1 MSALAQ
7 PRLTKGG
14 QPYLKDSY
22 VVTRSRPYPSG
33 LSRELSPDIPALTP
47 MSSPRLGFRHVL
59 LVLASSSTLWAAPVV
74 QPGTLVG
81 FAERDI
87 TPEVGMEVPGNY
99 GKVYAKKIHDACKVR
114 VSVLDDGKMRVALVG
129 IDALLI
135 RRETVLEIR
144 QKVKAACGIS
154 DVMIGASHS
163 HSSGPIGMIL
173 PGEFDHA
180 SAEIQD
186 LAYKKS
192 SCADAGYLQK
202 VIAATVEAIVAAD
215 QAKAAVTLGF
225 GVGHEDKVAFNRR
238 VRMKNGL
245 TFSHPGKNNPDNLEF
260 ANPTDD
266 EVGVI
271 GVWQPDGKLAGC
283 IVNFSCHA
291 TTNSDGIGANWIH
304 YTEKV
309 IQGYYGKD
317 TRVVFLQGACGD
329 VTQVN
334 NLDPKANP
342 ASDDWSQFVG
352 GRVGAEAL
360 KVLLSMSQT
369 RTAVVPVAASQ
380 KVWDVARRLPAPERV
395 LAARELIKGP
405 ASHPDWVW
413 AKETLLLDALIAKRS
428 DVQVEVQA
436 IQVGPV
442 VCLSNPAE
450 YFVSYGLQLKK
461 RSGFPITF
469 PVELANGCVGYV
481 PDEEAFGAH
490 GGGYE
495 TRLTSYS
502 NLVTN
507 AGTQFMNAGLELA
520 AQMKPSPLLERPVAP
535 VGKAW
540 TYGNQP
546 PQLK

>member
-1 MSALAQ
+1 
-7 PRLTKGG
+7 
-14 QPYLKDSY
+14 
-22 VVTRSRPYPSG
+22 
-33 LSRELSPDIPALTP
+33 

-59 LVLASSSTLWAAPVV
+59 LVLASVTLFAAPPAK
-74 QPGTLVG
+74 PGVRVG
-81 FAERDI
+81 FADRDI
-87 TPEVGMEVPGNY
+87 TPDIGMEVPGNY

-114 VSVLDDGKMRVALVG
+114 ASVFDDGQQRVALVG
-129 IDALLI
+129 IDALMI
-135 RRETVLEIR
+135 RRETVMEIR
-144 QKVKAACGIS
+144 GLVKAATGI
-154 DVMIGASHS
+154 DEVMIGASHS

-180 SAEIQD
+180 SAEIQE

-192 SCADAGYLQK
+192 SCADAGYLKK
-202 VIAATVEAIVAAD
+202 VVAATVEAIVAAD
-215 QAKAAVTLGF
+215 HAKAAVTVGY
-225 GVGHEDKVAFNRR
+225 GVGHEDKVAYNRR
-238 VRMKNGL
+238 LRMKNGL
-245 TFSHPGKNNPDNLEF
+245 TFSHPGKNNPDVVEF

-271 GVWQPDGKLAGC
+271 GVWRPDGTLAGC
-283 IVNFSCHA
+283 LVNFSCHA

-309 IQGYYGKD
+309 IQGYYGAD
-317 TRVVFLQGACGD
+317 TKIVFLQGACGD

-369 RTAVVPVAASQ
+369 RTAEVPLAAAH
-380 KVWDVARRLPAPERV
+380 KVWEVHRRIPSDERV
-395 LAARELIKGP
+395 AAARELIKGP
-405 ASHPDWVW
+405 VSHPDWVW
-413 AKETLLLDALIAKRS
+413 AKETLLLDALIAKKRN
-428 DVQVEVQA
+428 VEVEVQA
-436 IQVGPV
+436 IQVGAV

-461 RSGFPITF
+461 RSGFPMTF

-502 NLVTN
+502 NLEVT
-507 AGTQFMNAGLELA
+507 AGTQFMNVGLELA
-520 AQMKPSPLLERPVAP
+520 AKMKPAPLLDRPNGP
-535 VGKAW
+535 VGKPW
-540 TYGNQP
+540 LYGNQP

>member
-1 MSALAQ
+1 MPLPDPISPKIQLPTSISS
-7 PRLTKGG
+7 PRSVGLTPCSWACPGNL
-14 QPYLKDSY
+14 PP
-22 VVTRSRPYPSG
+22 R
-33 LSRELSPDIPALTP
+33 IPAHTP
-47 MSSPRLGFRHVL
+47 IRFPRLGFRHAL
-59 LVLASSSTLWAAPVV
+59 LVLTSVTLFAAPPAK
-74 QPGTLVG
+74 PGVRVG
-81 FAERDI
+81 FADRDI
-87 TPEVGMEVPGNY
+87 TPDIGMEVPGNY

-114 VSVLDDGKMRVALVG
+114 ASVFDDGQKRVALVG
-129 IDALLI
+129 IDALMI

-144 QKVKAACGIS
+144 GLVKAATGIT

-180 SAEIQD
+180 SAEIQE

-192 SCADAGYLQK
+192 SCADAGYLKK
-202 VIAATVEAIVAAD
+202 VVAATVEAIVAAD
-215 QAKAAVTLGF
+215 QTKAKVAVGY
-225 GVGHEDKVAFNRR
+225 GVGHESQVAFNRR

-245 TFSHPGKNNPDNLEF
+245 TFSHPGKNNPDVVEF
-260 ANPTDD
+260 ANPIDD

-271 GVWQPDGKLAGC
+271 GVWRPDGTLAGC

-291 TTNSDGIGANWIH
+291 TTNSDGIGANWIY

-317 TRVVFLQGACGD
+317 AKVVFLQGACGD
-329 VTQVN
+329 ITQVN

-352 GRVGAEAL
+352 GRVGAESL

-369 RTAVVPVAASQ
+369 RTAEVPLAADH
-380 KVWDVARRLPAPERV
+380 KIWEVHRRIPTPERI
-395 LAARELIKGP
+395 AEARERIKGP
-405 ASHPDWVW
+405 PAHNDWVW
-413 AKETLLLDALIAKRS
+413 AKETLLLDALIAKKR
-428 DVQVEVQA
+428 DVEVEVQA

-450 YFVSYGLQLKK
+450 YFASYGLQLKK
-461 RSGFPITF
+461 RSGFPMTF

-481 PDEEAFGAH
+481 PDEEAFGPH

-502 NLVTN
+502 NLEIT
-507 AGTQFMNAGLELA
+507 AGTQFMNVGLELA
-520 AQMKPSPLLERPVAP
+520 AKMKPAKLPERPNGP
-535 VGKAW
+535 IGKPWA
-540 TYGNQP
+540 YGDQP

>member
-1 MSALAQ
+1 MHF
-7 PRLTKGG
+7 PRL
-14 QPYLKDSY
+14 YIHHIL
-22 VVTRSRPYPSG
+22 
-33 LSRELSPDIPALTP
+33 LAL
-47 MSSPRLGFRHVL
+47 
-59 LVLASSSTLWAAPVV
+59 SSSTLFAAAPAKPQVR
-74 QPGTLVG
+74 VG
-81 FAERDI
+81 FADCDI
-87 TPEVGMEVPGNY
+87 TPEIGMEVPGNY
-99 GKVYAKKIHDACKVR
+99 GKTYSKKIHDACKVR
-114 VSVLDDGKMRVALVG
+114 ASVFDDGQMRVALVG

-135 RRETVLEIR
+135 RRDTVQEIR
-144 QKVKAACGIS
+144 ALVKAATGIN

-173 PGEFDHA
+173 PGEFDH
-180 SAEIQD
+180 SSTEIQE

-192 SCADAGYLQK
+192 SCADAGYLRK
-202 VIAATVEAIVAAD
+202 VIAATVEAITTAD
-215 QAKAAVTLGF
+215 RSKADVTVGY

-238 VRMKNGL
+238 LRMKNGL
-245 TFSHPGKNNPDNLEF
+245 TFSHPGKNNPEVLEF
-260 ANPTDD
+260 ANPVDD

-271 GVWQPDGKLAGC
+271 GVWRLDGTLAGC
-283 IVNFSCHA
+283 LVNFSCHA
-291 TTNSDGIGANWIH
+291 TTNSDGVGANWIH

-309 IQGYYGKD
+309 IQGYYGTD
-317 TRVVFLQGACGD
+317 TKVVFLQGACGD

-342 ASDDWSQFVG
+342 APDDWSQFVG

-360 KVLLSMSQT
+360 KVLLAMSQT
-369 RTAVVPVAASQ
+369 RTAEVPLAASQ
-380 KVWDVARRLPAPERV
+380 KVWEMHRRIPSVERV
-395 LAARELIKGP
+395 AEARELIKGP

-413 AKETLLLDALIAKRS
+413 AKETLLLDALIAKKR
-428 DVQVEVQA
+428 DVEVEVQA
-436 IQVGPV
+436 IQIGPV

-461 RSGFPITF
+461 RSGFPMTF

-481 PDEEAFGAH
+481 PDEEAFGTH

-502 NLVTN
+502 NLEVT

-520 AQMKPSPLLERPVAP
+520 AKMKAAPLPERPNGP
-535 VGKAW
+535 VGKPW
-540 TYGNQP
+540 LYGNQP